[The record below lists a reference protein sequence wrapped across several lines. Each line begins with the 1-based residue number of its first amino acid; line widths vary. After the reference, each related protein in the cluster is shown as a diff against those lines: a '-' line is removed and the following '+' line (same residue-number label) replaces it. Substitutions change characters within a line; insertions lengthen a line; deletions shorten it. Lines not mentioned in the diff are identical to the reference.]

1 MTSQY
6 INPTALRLLAVI
18 ISIVLLYLPVRL
30 APEEIR
36 NIPKEI
42 DFSDVESGIKSIL
55 LLIVGFAFLL
65 LLFSFMW
72 IGLLK
77 VLIGLLLVDH
87 NQNMG
92 ILSNALY
99 LTVVSLLLVIILYSH
114 HTEVIERPELGSYG
128 EVDQEN

>member
-1 MTSQY
+1 MTSQH
-6 INPTALRLLAVI
+6 ITVTVLRLLAVI
-18 ISIVLLYLPVRL
+18 ISIVLLYSPVRL

-36 NIPKEI
+36 DIPKEI

-65 LLFSFMW
+65 LLLSFMW

-77 VLIGLLLVDH
+77 VLTDLLLANYNPNV
-87 NQNMG
+87 G
-92 ILSNALY
+92 ILTNALY

-128 EVDQEN
+128 EVDQKN